1 MNINKNCR
9 LFLNNVYSYDISS
22 CHYNIL
28 KSMNYDISRIEKDD
42 KLKRNTQIGILMRD
56 NPNLTSVLRSTTE
69 ALIDEYI
76 LRNKISNDD
85 IIIKQY
91 DGFMSL
97 KPLKITTDQY
107 LPIDL
112 QSIFSVF
119 IISLDRTKFISTDG
133 NKISIK
139 GVAHRYDEMDKIY
152 KKILFINYANKNS
165 VFTSLQN
172 IKDEILSS
180 SNPLLYCI
188 PSSENKFNIFLKQYG
203 QFEVSNTIIKILDT
217 SDIDRQRYF
226 DYYIQQFFD
235 SIAVE
240 FL

>member
-28 KSMNYDISRIEKDD
+28 KSMNFDISNIEKDD

-56 NPNLTSVLRSTTE
+56 NPKLTSVIRSTTE
-69 ALIDEYI
+69 SLINEYI
-76 LRNKISNDD
+76 LRNKIPEDS
-85 IIIKQY
+85 IVIRQY

-119 IISLDRTKFISTDG
+119 IISLDRTRFIATDG

-139 GVAHRYDEMDKIY
+139 GIAHRYEEIDKIY
-152 KKILFINYANKNS
+152 KKILFINYANKS
-165 VFTSLQN
+165 SIFTSMQN
-172 IKDEILSS
+172 IKDEILTS
-180 SNPLLYCI
+180 SNPLLYGI
-188 PSSENKFNIFLKQYG
+188 TVDDKNVSVFLKQYG
-203 QFEVSNTIIKILDT
+203 QFEMSNTVLNILDLT
-217 SDIDRQRYF
+217 DVDRHKYF
-226 DYYIQQFFD
+226 DYYIQPFFD
-235 SIAVE
+235 SITVE